1 MVMAYIQIISGNHEA
16 ALDEIELLLSI
27 PALTTL
33 EMLKAD
39 PIWEP
44 VWEHPRF
51 EQLLAEG

>member
-1 MVMAYIQIISGNHEA
+1 MVMAYIQILSGNHDA

-33 EMLKAD
+33 EMLKVD

-44 VWEHPRF
+44 VWDHPRF
-51 EQLLAEG
+51 LQLLAEG

>member
-1 MVMAYIQIISGNHEA
+1 MVMAYIQILSGNHDA

-33 EMLKAD
+33 EMLKVD

-51 EQLLAEG
+51 LRLLAES